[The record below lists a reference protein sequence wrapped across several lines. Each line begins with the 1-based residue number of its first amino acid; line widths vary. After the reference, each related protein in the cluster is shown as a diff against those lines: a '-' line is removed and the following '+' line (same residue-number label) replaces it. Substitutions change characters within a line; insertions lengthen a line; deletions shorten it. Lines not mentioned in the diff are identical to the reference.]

1 MTMDQ
6 SAVKEIKESQTTAEL
21 AKVIDQAKLSTPAMA
36 APKDFQILNLEKYQ
50 QGRTRYRGKMETT
63 SLEDFEQY
71 CMDFGNESAKC
82 FVDPESMT
90 AQTIFNLGTTQE
102 PGHADFSAKL
112 RLIKTA
118 EFKALLQ
125 LNGDRSSQKNMAEF
139 MEDYAD
145 NILCYTADGEAINT
159 SKAIAAV
166 RRLTIESS
174 RKEDHSVEDFKSSRS
189 ALENIEARSDEGLPA
204 GFKFE
209 CVPYNGLES
218 RSFDL
223 RLSILTGGDAPRLT
237 ARIKRLEAIQEAMGR
252 ELQQSLSSVLVQS
265 QMKTY
270 IGDFAA

>member
-21 AKVIDQAKLSTPAMA
+21 AAVIDRAKLSTPAMA
-36 APKDFQILNLEKYQ
+36 APVDFQMINLEKYL
-50 QGRTRYRGKMETT
+50 QGRTRYRGEMETA
-63 SLEDFEQY
+63 SLEDFEKY
-71 CMDFGNESAKC
+71 CMDFGNENSKC

-90 AQTIFNLGTTQE
+90 AKTIFNLGTTQE
-102 PGHADFSAKL
+102 PGHADFTAKL

-125 LNGDRSSQKNMAEF
+125 LNGDRCTQKSMAEF
-139 MEDYAD
+139 MEDYAE
-145 NILCYTADGEAINT
+145 NIICYSADGEAIPT

-174 RKEDHSVEDFKSSRS
+174 RKEDHAVDDFKSSRS
-189 ALENIEARSDEGLPA
+189 ALENIEARSEEVLPA

-209 CVPYNGLES
+209 CTPYNGLEA

-223 RLSILTGGDAPRLT
+223 RLSILTGGEAPRLT

-252 ELQQSLSSVLVQS
+252 ELQMHLSSMLVQS

-270 IGDFAA
+270 IGGFAA